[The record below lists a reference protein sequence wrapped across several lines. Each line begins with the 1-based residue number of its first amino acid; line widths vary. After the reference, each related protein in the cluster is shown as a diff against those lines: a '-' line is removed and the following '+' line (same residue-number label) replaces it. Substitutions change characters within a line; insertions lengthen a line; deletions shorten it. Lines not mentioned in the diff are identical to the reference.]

1 MNYQKGVEL
10 KQQYPNNPWR
20 EIQDSIFK
28 LLSEL
33 LKAAISSPPP
43 AGLAP
48 SPQCR
53 ALYAADL
60 MLKWNRDSGS
70 CHGMEPQLLEVNFC
84 PDCVRACRY
93 HPEFFND
100 VFQALFLEP
109 SQWTPN
115 MPITR
120 LL

>member
-1 MNYQKGVEL
+1 
-10 KQQYPNNPWR
+10 
-20 EIQDSIFK
+20 
-28 LLSEL
+28 
-33 LKAAISSPPP
+33 
-43 AGLAP
+43 
-48 SPQCR
+48 
-53 ALYAADL
+53 
-60 MLKWNRDSGS
+60 
-70 CHGMEPQLLEVNFC
+70 MEPQLLEVNFC